1 MTLRSTTP
9 ATASPA
15 TSRPV
20 ASRRQLL
27 LGSSVLALG
36 VGLAGCAPKQPTVS
50 GPTDVDIG
58 FCTDMAFHHEQALA
72 MCQRVLGRDT
82 GEPVQASAAEIL
94 QNQSYERG
102 QMHAWLAGWGEST
115 APPATVMGWM
125 GMSMPASGMHGL
137 ASDADMRRLA
147 DTQGLAKGR
156 LFLQLMRAH
165 HVGGVAMADVAAAGA
180 ATAEVTALAGRM
192 SQVQSYE
199 IGVFDTLLS
208 GDYQAM

>member
-1 MTLRSTTP
+1 MTLRSTVPIT
-9 ATASPA
+9 
-15 TSRPV
+15 
-20 ASRRQLL
+20 SRRQLL
-27 LGSSVLALG
+27 LGSSVLLIGA
-36 VGLAGCAPKQPTVS
+36 GLASCSEERSSKA
-50 GPTDVDIG
+50 GPTDVDVG

-115 APPATVMGWM
+115 APPAAVMGWM

-137 ASDADMRRLA
+137 ASDSDMRRLA
-147 DTQGLAKGR
+147 DAQGLAKGR

-165 HVGGVAMADVAAAGA
+165 HVGGVAMADVAAATA
-180 ATAEVTALAGRM
+180 ATAEVTALADRM

-199 IGVFDTLLS
+199 IGIFDTLLS
-208 GDYQAM
+208 GDYQAT